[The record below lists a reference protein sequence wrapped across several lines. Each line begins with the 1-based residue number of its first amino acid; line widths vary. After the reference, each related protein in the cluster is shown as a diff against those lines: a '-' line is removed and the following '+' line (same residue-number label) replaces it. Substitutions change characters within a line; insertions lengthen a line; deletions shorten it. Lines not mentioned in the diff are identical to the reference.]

1 MKTKKKMNVS
11 SEFKPETT
19 IPIVPVGKPFPN
31 SQPIPPE
38 KMDIETLTAF
48 LTSNADDIAV
58 RSEFLKPYYL
68 NLRSRLSQKEWDKL
82 CKTKFNRTRRAID
95 YWLAGG
101 NPASKRKTHAPQ
113 WAVPTPDGHNNM
125 EARAAV
131 QKEVRR
137 CLPDEE
143 VLGNLRAEIKFCN
156 QADDTIPDGVLQEHE
171 QNACYWINQ
180 LYEAGCDVWKKLMVM
195 MHEDVGIA
203 DTTVWDEVRKLEAD
217 AKRLA
222 TKDLNPDLLVLFNAI
237 LILCRAKKCRAA
249 DNIALHFKQNPTWRP
264 VTEADLKAANA
275 AAKVK
280 REVPDYAI
288 DKHTAKGKSMGRGM
302 EFFLEEGAKLG
313 NPSADVR
320 EVFSPDYAK
329 GYAKGFAAGV
339 ASVSTPL
346 AETEPPKP
354 TKKPKEP
361 KSPKS
366 PAGQVHIDELPPEVR
381 EKVMSE
387 IEAGH
392 VVEQARLRAEYEE
405 VPPPGMV
412 Q

>member
-195 MHEDVGIA
+195 M
-203 DTTVWDEVRKLEAD
+203 
-217 AKRLA
+217 
-222 TKDLNPDLLVLFNAI
+222 
-237 LILCRAKKCRAA
+237 
-249 DNIALHFKQNPTWRP
+249 
-264 VTEADLKAANA
+264 
-275 AAKVK
+275 
-280 REVPDYAI
+280 
-288 DKHTAKGKSMGRGM
+288 
-302 EFFLEEGAKLG
+302 
-313 NPSADVR
+313 
-320 EVFSPDYAK
+320 
-329 GYAKGFAAGV
+329 
-339 ASVSTPL
+339 
-346 AETEPPKP
+346 
-354 TKKPKEP
+354 
-361 KSPKS
+361 
-366 PAGQVHIDELPPEVR
+366 
-381 EKVMSE
+381 
-387 IEAGH
+387 
-392 VVEQARLRAEYEE
+392 
-405 VPPPGMV
+405 
-412 Q
+412 